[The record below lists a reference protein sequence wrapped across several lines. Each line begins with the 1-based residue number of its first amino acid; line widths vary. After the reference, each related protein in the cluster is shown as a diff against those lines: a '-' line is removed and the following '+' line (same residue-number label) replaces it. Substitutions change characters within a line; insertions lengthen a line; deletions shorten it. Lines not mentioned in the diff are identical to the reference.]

1 MKKRKNLLLLTEYFP
16 VSEEAETTGGV
27 EARIFDLVK
36 GLSHSY
42 KITVLCSR
50 QPGQP
55 KEAKVFG
62 ARVLRPG
69 PIIPYSSKGFLV
81 RRILTVLAI
90 FLKGLTLKPDIVEGC
105 SFMMYWQAFLIGIF
119 TGAKKCATWHETWI
133 GEWIKNKGILTG
145 TLGSMWERVS
155 IKLSWDCIISISNST
170 KKRLLERG
178 VTCKNITV
186 IPNGF
191 NYAHLENI
199 SAKKNHA
206 PSIVFLGRLTPQK
219 DVGTLL
225 YAVKEITKQIND
237 IQCHIVGGGP
247 CEKELT
253 QLSEQLGI
261 QKNII
266 FYGHQ
271 EKKADYLRKGK
282 QCHIFV
288 SPSLL
293 EGFGIAL
300 LDAMAMGLPV
310 VVSDIEPFKEVTHNG
325 KGGFIFK
332 QKDYKD
338 LARKA
343 VILLTNKKVYVQK
356 CIEAKKL
363 AATYD
368 WHHIIKLYEQVYTKV
383 LS

>member
-16 VSEEAETTGGV
+16 VSEDAETTGGV
-27 EARIFDLVK
+27 EARVFDLVK

-50 QPGQP
+50 QAGQP
-55 KEAKVFG
+55 KETTVFD

-69 PIIPYSSKGFLV
+69 PILPYSSKGFLV

-90 FLKGLTLKPDIVEGC
+90 LIKGLTLKPDIVEGC
-105 SFMMYWQAFLIGIF
+105 SFMMYWQAFLIGML

-145 TLGSMWERVS
+145 IFGSIWERVS
-155 IKLSWDCIISISNST
+155 IKLPWDCIISISNST
-170 KKRLLERG
+170 KKRLLERR

-191 NYAHLENI
+191 NYAHLEKI
-199 SAKKNHA
+199 SAKKTST

-225 YAVKEITKQIND
+225 HAVKEIAKKIAD

-247 CEKELT
+247 SEAEWK
-253 QLSEQLGI
+253 QLSEKLGI
-261 QKNII
+261 QKNVI
-266 FYGHQ
+266 FHGHQ
-271 EKKADYLRKGK
+271 EKKADYLLKGK

-310 VVSDIEPFKEVTHNG
+310 VVSDIEPFKEVTRNG

-338 LARKA
+338 LAKKA
-343 VILLTNKKVYVQK
+343 VILLTNKKVYAQK
-356 CIEAKKL
+356 CSEAKEL

-368 WHHIIKLYEQVYTKV
+368 WQTIIKQYEKVYAKV